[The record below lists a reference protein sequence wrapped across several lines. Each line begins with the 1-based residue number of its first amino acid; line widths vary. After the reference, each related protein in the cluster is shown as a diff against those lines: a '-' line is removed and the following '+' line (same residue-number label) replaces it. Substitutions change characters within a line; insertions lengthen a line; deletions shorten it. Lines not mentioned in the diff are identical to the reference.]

1 MKKRKYDTN
10 GNKNYKL
17 NFFKHI
23 VCIYVFFYSFYIMI
37 IYLPETYDLK
47 KKDSIIKENSIE
59 YKKRKKDKKRKNDIL
74 IGS

>member
-1 MKKRKYDTN
+1 
-10 GNKNYKL
+10 
-17 NFFKHI
+17 
-23 VCIYVFFYSFYIMI
+23 MI

-59 YKKRKKDKKRKNDIL
+59 YKKRKKEKKRKNDIL